1 MARRRRYHLPGG
13 IYHVMLRGNDGQKIF
28 FNDGD
33 RCKMCL
39 LIQEGVER
47 FSHRIFGFCFMS
59 NHVHLV
65 IQVEQIN
72 LSRIIQNLSFRY
84 TRYINW
90 KMGRIGHLFQGRFK
104 SILVDGNR
112 YAKELI
118 RYIHL
123 NPVRAG
129 MVTLPEQYKWSSH
142 NTYLKASEL
151 PWVTSEYLM
160 AMFGDGSN
168 IAIPNFQNFVHA
180 GLGIEEELDFKQGR
194 DEGILGDDDFVKMV
208 KEKGEL
214 ILKSHLS
221 IQELI
226 EAVCDLYDIDIESV
240 RMPGKERQSSK
251 VRAIL
256 AILVKESSY
265 LTLEELAKV
274 VERDASSLSK
284 HAARL
289 NKKCFTCE
297 KLQREISFAMDII
310 SQIRATAFS

>member
-13 IYHVMLRGNDGQKIF
+13 TYHAMLRGNDGQKIF

-47 FSHRIFGFCFMS
+47 FGHRVLGFCFMS
-59 NHVHLV
+59 NHMHLA
-65 IQVEQIN
+65 IQVGQIT
-72 LSRIIQNLSFRY
+72 LSRIIHNLSFRY
-84 TRYINW
+84 ARYINSE
-90 KMGRIGHLFQGRFK
+90 MGRTGHLFQGRFK
-104 SILVDGNR
+104 SILVDSNR

-129 MVTLPEQYKWSSH
+129 MVTLPNQYKWSSH

-151 PWVTSEYLM
+151 PWVASEYLM
-160 AMFGDGSN
+160 AIFGDDSN
-168 IAIPNFQNFVHA
+168 AAISNFQSFVNA
-180 GLGIEEELDFKQGR
+180 GIGIEEELDFEQGR
-194 DEGILGDDDFVKMV
+194 DEGILGDDDFVKRV
-208 KEKGEL
+208 REKGAL
-214 ILKSHLS
+214 ISKDHLG
-221 IQELI
+221 IQELT
-226 EAVCDLYDIDIESV
+226 EAVCDLYDINIESV

-274 VERDASSLSK
+274 VDRDASSLSK

-289 NKKCFTCE
+289 KMKSVTCE
-297 KLQREISFAMDII
+297 KLRQEISFVMDII
-310 SQIRATAFS
+310 SQMPECQA